1 MFRVDKSLRTTG
13 IAGLLAAFAA
23 ACVIAADSPEASQKA
38 NNSTP
43 AASNIAKSATGNL
56 PASKSAPSKPT
67 PVKTKASR
75 PAAKTPAQL
84 AAEREAAALAFAREH
99 HPELVT
105 LIEKLRKENRREY
118 HLAIRDLSQASDR
131 LARIK
136 RQSPAQYEVALSAWK
151 LDSRAHLL
159 AARLTMSPD
168 PALEAELKQVL
179 RDRVDLRLQE
189 YQFERDRIQKRLVTL
204 GTLIRQIETDRAA
217 VAQKDFDRVKQMIA
231 RNRRTSSK
239 KPAHSPAQ
247 SATPQKPVVA
257 ERPQLPSVPSAA
269 SVVPPRESSGGANKP
284 KQE

>member
-1 MFRVDKSLRTTG
+1 MLRAKRSLRTTG

-23 ACVIAADSPEASQKA
+23 AFVAAADNPTAPQSATA
-38 NNSTP
+38 NSTS
-43 AASNIAKSATGNL
+43 AASNAAQSNAGKSAQAK
-56 PASKSAPSKPT
+56 PAPA
-67 PVKTKASR
+67 KTNAARR
-75 PAAKTPAQL
+75 PPKTPAQL

-99 HPELVT
+99 HPELLT

-118 HLAIRDLSQASDR
+118 NLAIRDLSQASDR
-131 LARIK
+131 LTRIK
-136 RQSPAQYEVALSAWK
+136 KQSPAQYEVALAAWK

-189 YQFERDRIQKRLVTL
+189 YQFERDRIQTRLVTL
-204 GTLIRQIETDRAA
+204 GTLIHQIETDRAA

-247 SATPQKPVVA
+247 AATPQKPVVA
-257 ERPQLPSVPSAA
+257 ERPQLPSVPGAA
-269 SVVPPRESSGGANKP
+269 SVVPSGQSSGGANKP

>member
-1 MFRVDKSLRTTG
+1 MLRAGQSLRTMG
-13 IAGLLAAFAA
+13 IAGLLAAFAG
-23 ACVIAADSPEASQKA
+23 ACVIAAESPEASKTA

-43 AASNIAKSATGNL
+43 AASTVVKSGPGNP
-56 PASKSAPSKPT
+56 PASKTAPTNPN
-67 PVKTKASR
+67 PMKTKAGR

-99 HPELVT
+99 HPELLT

-118 HLAIRDLSQASDR
+118 NLAIRDLSQASDR

-136 RQSPAQYEVALSAWK
+136 KQSPAQYEVALSAWK

-168 PALEAELKQVL
+168 PAREAELKQVL

-204 GTLIRQIETDRAA
+204 GTLIHQIETDRAA

-231 RNRRTSSK
+231 RNRRAPSK
-239 KPAHSPAQ
+239 KPANSPAQ
-247 SATPQKPVVA
+247 STTPQKPVVA
-257 ERPQLPSVPSAA
+257 ERPQLPGVPSAA
-269 SVVPPRESSGGANKP
+269 SVVPSREPSGGANQP